1 LLLDRH
7 DGDGNVNDGEDG
19 EHQLEVGN
27 ETNVDDD
34 KTGSSDVPLDSE
46 MVATSEKE
54 TGDDET
60 ISVGHTNEVDASR
73 EDDDSAAL
81 VSDHLQLKSS
91 NSAKDEVNTVKY
103 AEEDTG
109 ALEGQV
115 SDDKAAVTSEETK
128 IESAR
133 DIKPNEMDG
142 QSAEETV
149 SAPDASK
156 DDDEIFTEYS
166 DSQGESEDTV
176 AATNNQEETAA
187 ASDISNQDADPGSAP
202 IDTDLQ
208 PLHTSDERSQHEQA
222 DARIHSEFVDDTYYS
237 DEERSSEADGAVESE
252 RHINAVDDA
261 QPIMDH
267 ETPQYTEP
275 PDASTSN
282 TPDVV
287 DTHAESSDR
296 ITINY
301 DEITPPISKDE
312 DANREFVTGLD
323 EIDKFFESVSPP
335 DELDVGAD
343 GSSMQDVLVG
353 QGLKI
358 IFKRAKSFGS
368 SVKERFEKIVEK
380 ALPQQLVHLAR
391 DEEEEEESLEDI
403 LKMMKGD
410 LPLNTKSE
418 KVDASEA
425 KGRGVNA
432 EEGVEDDKLAN
443 RFPLLKKP
451 RVNKIYK
458 YARRKWRQAKHLLDD
473 LLSIF
478 GGDDDEE
485 DVDFSADFGSMN
497 FDDVRSLLIEK
508 NRVKVKEGGEMP
520 QFGSEVDD
528 SFVRSRY
535 DTMRKAEGAS

>member
-1 LLLDRH
+1 
-7 DGDGNVNDGEDG
+7 
-19 EHQLEVGN
+19 
-27 ETNVDDD
+27 
-34 KTGSSDVPLDSE
+34 
-46 MVATSEKE
+46 
-54 TGDDET
+54 
-60 ISVGHTNEVDASR
+60 
-73 EDDDSAAL
+73 
-81 VSDHLQLKSS
+81 
-91 NSAKDEVNTVKY
+91 
-103 AEEDTG
+103 
-109 ALEGQV
+109 
-115 SDDKAAVTSEETK
+115 
-128 IESAR
+128 
-133 DIKPNEMDG
+133 
-142 QSAEETV
+142 
-149 SAPDASK
+149 
-156 DDDEIFTEYS
+156 
-166 DSQGESEDTV
+166 
-176 AATNNQEETAA
+176 
-187 ASDISNQDADPGSAP
+187 
-202 IDTDLQ
+202 
-208 PLHTSDERSQHEQA
+208 
-222 DARIHSEFVDDTYYS
+222 
-237 DEERSSEADGAVESE
+237 
-252 RHINAVDDA
+252 
-261 QPIMDH
+261 
-267 ETPQYTEP
+267 
-275 PDASTSN
+275 
-282 TPDVV
+282 
-287 DTHAESSDR
+287 
-296 ITINY
+296 
-301 DEITPPISKDE
+301 
-312 DANREFVTGLD
+312 
-323 EIDKFFESVSPP
+323 
-335 DELDVGAD
+335 
-343 GSSMQDVLVG
+343 MQDVLVG